1 MALSKAAR
9 VCQWMFLD
17 SLPLF
22 LIHPHQ
28 VCPSPHIV
36 SVILLLS
43 IFLFHCR
50 VSLPLSSFLSL
61 FLSIPLAFLLPDKLD
76 EILAAAQQT
85 ISTNEAPGTR
95 GQGPKRDRGRSFY
108 GNEVC
113 IVKHATVFYIYIY
126 IYVSGGVCVCS
137 CVYWLCHQIEK
148 TIPVYHE
155 IEL

>member
-1 MALSKAAR
+1 MALSKAAH
-9 VCQWMFLD
+9 VCQWMFPE
-17 SLPLF
+17 SLPLS

-28 VCPSPHIV
+28 VCPFPHIV
-36 SVILLLS
+36 SFILLLS

-50 VSLPLSSFLSL
+50 VSLSLSSFLSL
-61 FLSIPLAFLLPDKLD
+61 FLSVPLPFLLPDKLD

-113 IVKHATVFYIYIY
+113 IVKYATIYMCPEI
-126 IYVSGGVCVCS
+126 CVCS
-137 CVYWLCHQIEK
+137 CAYWVCHQIEK
-148 TIPVYHE
+148 NACLPIYE